1 MSAFTAAAR
10 LQLATFRR
18 SAGDLMALVTAPLFT
33 LIFLAIAAHA
43 GRTDLAGYAVLAP
56 GVIAL
61 LVMALLVSGEV
72 IDRERWGGILELTL
86 AAPAPLALV
95 LLGRVVTVTAVSLLG
110 IVESWL
116 VAYLV
121 FGLLVPVPHPVVFGV
136 TLAATAVATA
146 GTSVVFAAVFI
157 WTRSARTFQ
166 NSLSYPLFLLGG
178 AMVPVA
184 LLPGPLQPLSRA
196 VFLSWA
202 TDLLRDSLE
211 PAPVTSFWPR
221 LAMVLGLGAAGYALG
236 LALLARVVHRA
247 RATGKVGY
255 A

>member
-1 MSAFTAAAR
+1 MSVLAAASR

-33 LIFLAIAAHA
+33 LIFLAIAANA
-43 GRTDLAGYAVLAP
+43 GRTDLAPYAVVAP
-56 GVIAL
+56 GIIAM
-61 LVMALLVSGEV
+61 LVMALLVAGEV
-72 IDRERWGGILELTL
+72 IDRERWGGTLELAL

-95 LLGRVVTVTAVSLLG
+95 LLGRVATVTVVSLVG

-116 VAYLV
+116 VAYLS
-121 FGLLVPVPHPVVFGV
+121 FGILVPIPHPFVFAAS
-136 TLAATAVATA
+136 LAAAAVSMA

-184 LLPGPLQPLSRA
+184 LLPDVLHPVSRA

-202 TDLLRDSLE
+202 TDLLRDSLT
-211 PAPVTSFWPR
+211 AGPVDHVLPR
-221 LAMVLGLGAAGYALG
+221 LGAVLALGAVGYAAG
-236 LALLARVVHRA
+236 FVLLTWVVNRA
-247 RATGKVGY
+247 RATGRVGY